1 MIGNIV
7 GQYGLGIQI
16 KAEDKA
22 SRVIRQVRGNFDRFR
37 RSAMTNS
44 AKVRG
49 HIESIGDDFRR
60 MRGQMMLG
68 AQFVGAGVAMAA
80 PLFLVSRAAAKSEE
94 NLAKV
99 KSLLVT
105 TMDPAQVEENMH
117 KIQAAIFETGRGS
130 IRPIHELESAM
141 YGLLSA
147 NLNVTESMG
156 ALKPTADLAVAGLG
170 TMDQAVKLQTTIL
183 NTYGKR
189 WGDTLTSIEKAFK
202 SSNILAG
209 TIAKYKTTLPELSQA
224 MSYTIGMA
232 NTLGV
237 EFAELTA
244 SIAAAQ
250 TAGLQGSLAGTGLN
264 AFYRSAT
271 KLVKENGEV
280 IDDSNMSL
288 EERFRLIEEGAAT
301 MKAKASSLA
310 GIQLADEAGNLL
322 PLPDILNEIEKRFD
336 ITAEAAQEVARKG
349 INGSAALSRMGVS
362 AEKAG
367 ELQALF
373 SDEGSRVI
381 AVLLGQGDALR
392 DNIRLISDSNNLDKM
407 TAARQDTLIGK
418 YQMTKNKLQELAV
431 TVGDQWLA
439 SQKSVL
445 GNIDKI
451 IDAVRKVTED
461 NPQLIKTIGEVAGTL
476 SGAFVSAGIG
486 IAIAAIGRVLVKHPM
501 ILGLLTGAFLGQKAY
516 KMIAGD
522 KMAEIDRYMEEQKRV
537 LNPANYAQLEEDYKR
552 IDPSGLGKM
561 MGIKDALTPV
571 DFMIRHGL
579 RGSKHKTFMDPGPG
593 GRKESMPWYWYLSNE
608 FLLSTGMFKRS
619 FDWLDRKIHGGG
631 ETGIQQMASERIA
644 QSPAP
649 LKSEKKII
657 LEINHSG
664 LTGQA
669 GAIATAAQIVRIVK
683 EELRQENLT
692 SPEGRF

>member
-1 MIGNIV
+1 MVGNIV
-7 GQYGLGIQI
+7 GQYGLGVQI

-22 SRVIRQVRGNFDRFR
+22 SRVIKQVRGNFDRFR
-37 RSAMTNS
+37 RSAMANS
-44 AKVRG
+44 ARVRG

-60 MRGQMMLG
+60 MRSQMMLG
-68 AQFVGAGVAMAA
+68 AQFVGAGAAMAA

-105 TMDPAQVEENMH
+105 TMDPAQVEENMQ
-117 KIQAAIFETGRGS
+117 KIQTAIFTTGRGS
-130 IRPIHELESAM
+130 IRPIHELELAM
-141 YGLLSA
+141 YDLLSA
-147 NLNVTESMG
+147 NLGVTEAMG

-224 MSYTIGMA
+224 MSYSIGMA

-237 EFAELTA
+237 EFAELSA

-250 TAGLQGSLAGTGLN
+250 TAGLQGTLAGTALN

-288 EERFRLIEEGAAT
+288 EERFRLIDEGAAT

-322 PLPDILNEIEKRFD
+322 PLPDILNEIEKRFN
-336 ITAEAAQEVARKG
+336 ITAEAAREVAKKG
-349 INGSAALSRMGVS
+349 MNGSAALSRMGVS

-373 SDEGSRVI
+373 SDEGSRMI

-392 DNIRLISDSNNLDKM
+392 ENIRLINDSNNLDKM

-418 YQMTKNKLQELAV
+418 LQILKNKIQEEAV
-431 TVGDQWLA
+431 TLGELFLPEIKEATESFGGFVGSLLTFTKEHPELIRAFGRTTLALGGLTVALGAAKIATAGFMFAWKPIYKIIKAVGTLRLGIFGLIATLA
-439 SQKSVL
+439 SIGLDKLTETSAANQRQSVESYL
-445 GNIDKI
+445 DRIE
-451 IDAVRKVTED
+451 AE
-461 NPQLIKTIGEVAGTL
+461 E
-476 SGAFVSAGIG
+476 GI
-486 IAIAAIGRVLVKHPM
+486 IGRLKVERE
-501 ILGLLTGAFLGQKAY
+501 IGFLGDSQALRY
-516 KMIAGD
+516 LQYNRRDRYGFAALPTDRPIPVPFSDNIAGQ
-522 KMAEIDRYMEEQKRV
+522 ASVARRSIS
-537 LNPANYAQLEEDYKR
+537 P
-552 IDPSGLGKM
+552 
-561 MGIKDALTPV
+561 TP
-571 DFMIRHGL
+571 II
-579 RGSKHKTFMDPGPG
+579 SPG
-593 GRKESMPWYWYLSNE
+593 LSNE
-608 FLLSTGMFKRS
+608 ERARWLESNRQDRS
-619 FDWLDRKIHGGG
+619 GYTDNSQNNFNMTIVNESDVPMTKEFADKFMR
-631 ETGIQQMASERIA
+631 EV
-644 QSPAP
+644 
-649 LKSEKKII
+649 EKTRR
-657 LEINHSG
+657 EM
-664 LTGQA
+664 
-669 GAIATAAQIVRIVK
+669 
-683 EELRQENLT
+683 NLT